1 MLVPLPT
8 VYAIA
13 ERLAASARCGANCGR
28 APLFFGLFTTLLL
41 VGAAAALIPGNPV
54 RLVVQTQVLNAII
67 SPVNLTYG
75 ARTARPFYQR
85 QARNQCTAAIVAI
98 NAKQADCVFTAVTT
112 RGVLMNATT
121 AMRAMTRRN
130 A

>member
-1 MLVPLPT
+1 VWRKLR
-8 VYAIA
+8 
-13 ERLAASARCGANCGR
+13 E

-41 VGAAAALIPGNPV
+41 VGAAAALIPGNLV
-54 RLVVQTQVLNAII
+54 RLVVQTQVLNGII